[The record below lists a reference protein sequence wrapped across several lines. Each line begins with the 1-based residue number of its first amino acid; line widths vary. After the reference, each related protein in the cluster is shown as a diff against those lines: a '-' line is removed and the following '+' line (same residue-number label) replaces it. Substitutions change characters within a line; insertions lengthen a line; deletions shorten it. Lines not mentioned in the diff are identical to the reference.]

1 MQCKPCKINEG
12 ITRAKMKNNKSY
24 ARKKNSIRF
33 LVINISQP
41 SKISLKGH
49 SMASR
54 RLTEK
59 GLVKILFC
67 WQNLHTLDSWI
78 IVLARNMFFDNFQR
92 NTLLLQSY
100 TIILFWAEAAKKFIE
115 FYFSVNCSQKNIFK
129 TNKIVFWLP
138 FCIKNTEV
146 YSVPKYV
153 LRTFTNCPLYREVEK
168 PDSMY

>member
-1 MQCKPCKINEG
+1 M
-12 ITRAKMKNNKSY
+12 S
-24 ARKKNSIRF
+24 
-33 LVINISQP
+33 
-41 SKISLKGH
+41 
-49 SMASR
+49 
-54 RLTEK
+54 
-59 GLVKILFC
+59 
-67 WQNLHTLDSWI
+67 TLDSWI

-100 TIILFWAEAAKKFIE
+100 TIILFWAEAAKKNYRILFQRKL
-115 FYFSVNCSQKNIFK
+115 FTKNIFK

-153 LRTFTNCPLYREVEK
+153 LRTFTNCPLYREVEN